1 MAVRTGEIM
10 VPGYVGEN
18 QGDFWNQTGAVWTFS
33 TGNDSQ
39 VAFEFPQYFEATYNA
54 SLFFT
59 MGPSSTAVNFTIPD
73 WTATRKSAPS

>member
-1 MAVRTGEIM
+1 MAVRTGEIII
-10 VPGYVGEN
+10 PAYNGEN
-18 QGDFWNQTGAVWTFS
+18 RSDFWNQTGAVWTFS

-39 VAFEFPQYFEATYNA
+39 VAFDFPLYGDGGDNP

-73 WTATRKSAPS
+73 WTATRKPAPS